1 MCKVNYLVGD
11 ILRINEEKSKKFE
24 RTAQNLV
31 SIKSIKESIITVN
44 EFNDEFHI
52 DDLSPV
58 KLKDIS
64 VTRIYLD
71 LNIMAAIIL
80 PNQEL
85 PKRNKITLDKLLAQ
99 KDFLF
104 LKDSVDIVYV
114 HQFQKYLIEKN
125 GKEWKLKLSFQLF

>member
-1 MCKVNYLVGD
+1 MNYLVGD